1 MLSCVLLGATQTL
14 FARYENAVWASA
26 VVIGLAVVILRFR
39 PQGLAFRR
47 A

>member
-1 MLSCVLLGATQTL
+1 VLFGATQTL
-14 FARYENAVWASA
+14 FARYVNPVWAGA

-39 PQGLAFRR
+39 PEGLAFRR

>member
-1 MLSCVLLGATQTL
+1 
-14 FARYENAVWASA
+14 VWAGA

-39 PQGLAFRR
+39 PEGLAFRR